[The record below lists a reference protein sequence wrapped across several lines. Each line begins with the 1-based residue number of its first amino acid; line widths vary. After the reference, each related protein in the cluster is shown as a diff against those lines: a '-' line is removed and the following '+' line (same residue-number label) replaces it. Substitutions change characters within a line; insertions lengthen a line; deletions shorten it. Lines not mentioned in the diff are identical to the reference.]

1 MPKIILGGVCKV
13 SVVNLNKSTK
23 IWLNYLL
30 GGTISLLLLWGIYR
44 QVLAQLKKVDI
55 NTLWETG
62 PDYFLWICVILMPIN
77 LLLEAKKWQIL
88 AGSAQPLTFKRAMAS
103 YLGGIAFSLVTPNRL
118 GEYPGRM
125 LYLKRKNAVRLVS
138 VSILGALTQMLTLFV
153 FGTIGLLYFC
163 INFYQPFAVVLLG
176 ISTIITIVL
185 IIAFLRFE
193 TWLPFIERIKWLRRF
208 RVYKTLL
215 KKFTT
220 GQQLFILGISLLRYS
235 IYTAQYLFLLY
246 WMNVS
251 MPFFDG
257 YWMSA
262 LFFWVI
268 TVIPSITLVELGE
281 RGQVGLYL
289 FHHFSD
295 NTVGIL
301 AATVGIWCINLVLP
315 AILGSLLLLRMRLLR

>member
-1 MPKIILGGVCKV
+1 M
-13 SVVNLNKSTK
+13 NKSTK

-30 GGTISLLLLWGIYR
+30 GGSISLLLLWGIYL
-44 QVLAQLKKVDI
+44 QVLRQLKKVD
-55 NTLWETG
+55 WEAIWQTG
-62 PDYFLWICVILMPIN
+62 PDYFLWLCIVLMPVN

-88 AGSAQPLTFKRAMAS
+88 AGSAQPLSFRGALAS

-118 GEYPGRM
+118 GEYPGRL
-125 LYLKRKNAVRLVS
+125 LYLKRKNTLRLVS
-138 VSILGALTQMLTLFV
+138 VSVLGALTQMLTLFV
-153 FGTIGLLYFC
+153 FGTLGLVYFNL
-163 INFYQPFAVVLLG
+163 NFYHPFALVLLV
-176 ISTIITIVL
+176 IAAMITIIL
-185 IIAFLRFE
+185 GIAFWRFE
-193 TWLPFIERIKWLRRF
+193 TWLPLIERIKWLRRF

-215 KKFTT
+215 KRFTSK
-220 GQQLFILGISLLRYS
+220 QQLTILSISLLRYS

-246 WMNVS
+246 WMNVN
-251 MPFFDG
+251 MPAFAG

-301 AATVGIWCINLVLP
+301 VATVGIWLINLVLP
-315 AILGSLLLLRMRLLR
+315 AIAGSILLLRMRFLR

>member
-1 MPKIILGGVCKV
+1 M
-13 SVVNLNKSTK
+13 
-23 IWLNYLL
+23 
-30 GGTISLLLLWGIYR
+30 
-44 QVLAQLKKVDI
+44 D
-55 NTLWETG
+55 TLWQTG
-62 PDYFLWICVILMPIN
+62 PEYFLWICVILMPIN

-88 AGSAQPLTFKRAMAS
+88 AGSAQPLSFRGAMAS
-103 YLGGIAFSLVTPNRL
+103 YLGGIAFSMVTPNRL

-125 LYLKRKNAVRLVS
+125 LYLKRRNTIRLVS
-138 VSILGALTQMLTLFV
+138 VSILGALTQMLTLFI
-153 FGTIGLLYFC
+153 FGTMGLVYFC
-163 INFYQPFAVVLLG
+163 LNFYQPFALVLL
-176 ISTIITIVL
+176 IAATAITIILV
-185 IIAFLRFE
+185 IAFWSFE
-193 TWLPFIERIKWLRRF
+193 TWLPIIEKIKWLRRF

-215 KKFTT
+215 KKFTPK
-220 GQQLFILGISLLRYS
+220 QQISILSISILRYS

-246 WMNVS
+246 YMNVS

-268 TVIPSITLVELGE
+268 TVIPSIALVELGE

-301 AATVGIWCINLVLP
+301 AATVGIWCINLILP
-315 AILGSLLLLRMRLLR
+315 AVLGSILLLRMRLLR

>member
-1 MPKIILGGVCKV
+1 MPNIIFGVVGNIYTC
-13 SVVNLNKSTK
+13 LNKSTK

-30 GGTISLLLLWGIYR
+30 GGSISLLLLWGIYR
-44 QVLAQLKKVDI
+44 QVLSQLEKVDI
-55 NTLWETG
+55 DTLWETG
-62 PDYFLWICVILMPIN
+62 PDIYLWVCVILMPIN

-88 AGSAQPLTFKRAMAS
+88 AGSAQPLTFKGALAS

-125 LYLKRKNAVRLVS
+125 LYMKRKNTIRLVS
-138 VSILGALTQMLTLFV
+138 VSLLGALTQMLTLFI
-153 FGTIGLLYFC
+153 FGTLGLVYFN
-163 INFYQPFAVVLLG
+163 INFDNPVAFVLMFIAG
-176 ISTIITIVL
+176 AITIIL
-185 IIAFLRFE
+185 AIAFWRFE
-193 TWLPFIERIKWLRRF
+193 TWLPLLEKIKWLRKF
-208 RVYKTLL
+208 RVYKKLL
-215 KKFTT
+215 KKFTAQ
-220 GQQLFILGISLLRYS
+220 QQLTILGISLLRYS

-251 MPFFDG
+251 MPFIGGF
-257 YWMSA
+257 WMSA

-289 FHHFSD
+289 FHHFSE

-315 AILGSLLLLRMRLLR
+315 AVLGSILLLRMRFLR

>member
-1 MPKIILGGVCKV
+1 M
-13 SVVNLNKSTK
+13 NKSTK

-30 GGTISLLLLWGIYR
+30 GGTISILLLWGIYR
-44 QVLAQLKKVDI
+44 QVLSQLKKVDTD
-55 NTLWETG
+55 TLWETG
-62 PDYFLWICVILMPIN
+62 PDYFLWICIILMPIN

-88 AGSAQPLTFKRAMAS
+88 ASSAQPLTFKGALAS
-103 YLGGIAFSLVTPNRL
+103 YLGGISFSMVTPNRL

-125 LYLKRKNAVRLVS
+125 LYLKRKNTIRLVS
-138 VSILGALTQMLTLFV
+138 VSILGALTQMLTLFI
-153 FGTIGLLYFC
+153 FGTIGLGFYCL
-163 INFYQPFAVVLLG
+163 NFYQPWVG
-176 ISTIITIVL
+176 ILL
-185 IIAFLRFE
+185 IIATMITIILAVAFWNFE
-193 TWLPFIERIKWLRRF
+193 AWMPLIERIKWLRRF

-215 KKFTT
+215 KKFSKGEQTV
-220 GQQLFILGISLLRYS
+220 ILGISLLRYS

-246 WMNVS
+246 WMNVN
-251 MPFFDG
+251 MPFFEG

-289 FHHFSD
+289 FHNFSD

-301 AATVGIWCINLVLP
+301 AATVGIWFINLVLP
-315 AILGSLLLLRMRLLR
+315 AIIGSILLLRMRFLR

>member
-1 MPKIILGGVCKV
+1 M
-13 SVVNLNKSTK
+13 NKSTK

-30 GGTISLLLLWGIYR
+30 GGTISVLLLWGIYR
-44 QVLAQLKKVDI
+44 QVLSQLTKVDMDS
-55 NTLWETG
+55 LLQTG
-62 PDYFLWICVILMPIN
+62 PDYFMWICVILMPIN

-88 AGSAQPLTFKRAMAS
+88 AGSAQPLSYRSAMAS

-125 LYLKRKNAVRLVS
+125 LYLKRRNTIRLVS
-138 VSILGALTQMLTLFV
+138 VSVLGALTQMLTLFI
-153 FGTIGLLYFC
+153 FGSFGLIYFC
-163 INFYQPFAVVLLG
+163 INFYQPFAIVVLVACLAITVILG
-176 ISTIITIVL
+176 V
-185 IIAFLRFE
+185 AFWSFE
-193 TWLPFIERIKWLRRF
+193 TWLPLIEKIKWLKRF

-215 KKFTT
+215 RKFTPK
-220 GQQLFILGISLLRYS
+220 QQLTILGISVLRYG

-246 WMNVS
+246 WMKIE

-257 YWMSA
+257 FMMSA

-281 RGQVGLYL
+281 RGQVALYL
-289 FHHFSD
+289 FHYASGFSE
-295 NTVGIL
+295 NMVGIL

-315 AILGSLLLLRMRLLR
+315 AIVGSILLMRMRLLR

>member
-1 MPKIILGGVCKV
+1 MFAKFPFTD
-13 SVVNLNKSTK
+13 LNKSTK

-30 GGTISLLLLWGIYR
+30 GGTISLLLLWGIYG
-44 QVLAQLKKVDI
+44 QVSSQLEKVDI
-55 NTLWETG
+55 NTLWDTG
-62 PDYFLWICVILMPIN
+62 PDYFMWICVILMPVN

-88 AGSAQPLTFKRAMAS
+88 AGSAQPLSFRGALAS

-125 LYLKRKNAVRLVS
+125 LYLKRKNTIRLVS

-153 FGTIGLLYFC
+153 FGTIGLAYFC
-163 INFYQPFAVVLLG
+163 VNFYEPLALLLL
-176 ISTIITIVL
+176 ILSSMITVVL
-185 IIAFLRFE
+185 IIAFWRFE
-193 TWLPFIERIKWLRRF
+193 TWLPLIERIKWLRKF

-215 KKFTT
+215 KKFTPK
-220 GQQLFILGISLLRYS
+220 QQLTILGISLLRYS

-246 WMNVS
+246 WMKIE

-257 YWMSA
+257 YWICA

-281 RGQVGLYL
+281 RGYVALYL
-289 FHHFSD
+289 FHEATGLSE
-295 NTVGIL
+295 NIVGIL
-301 AATVGIWCINLVLP
+301 AATVGIWLINLTLP